1 MVELDL
7 TSAKSKAA
15 YEEIREWGQGKYG
28 LHVTHLNIAKTKRE
42 CGIIE
47 RVNYQPSQER
57 EQPIPE
63 TPKEKEEAK
72 IEAFKHFRRV

>member
-15 YEEIREWGQGKYG
+15 YEEIREWGQGKYR
-28 LHVTHLNIAKTKRE
+28 LHMTRRIIAKTKRE

-63 TPKEKEEAK
+63 TPK
-72 IEAFKHFRRV
+72 RRKRQR

>member
-42 CGIIE
+42 CRIIE
-47 RVNYQPSQER
+47 RVNHSL
-57 EQPIPE
+57 
-63 TPKEKEEAK
+63 PKSENSRSLRHQK
-72 IEAFKHFRRV
+72 RRKRQR